1 MEKLYIYILLILTGT
16 VYAAFASTFIFVVSI
31 IILIGIFLSDSK
43 VLYDVDLL
51 NTYFILAC
59 LLFCVFTLHFLIV
72 PFQNN
77 PLPYI
82 GLFVRIISVGLFYV
96 YIKNKKL
103 NLALLLKSAL
113 KVVAYHALISFILSF
128 FVSKYLVSINY
139 NDYYTSTFGYVF
151 FYYSNFNLFGLT
163 LYRNQGIFWEPGIL
177 QIYMNILFFIS
188 SFVSKDR
195 KLQILTAF
203 LICTTYSTT
212 GIGVLLLQILV
223 ILLRTN
229 VSVVKKLLVS
239 LFVLFIML
247 PLFIINSQQKLNDD
261 ADSDV
266 SSSVLR
272 IYDFLEGVEITKT
285 YPLTGIGLSQEAYV
299 AFKKTHSSLT
309 KDYSQEFT
317 NTVSERRSSNSV
329 LYFFTR
335 FGIPFSLCW
344 FFLVYKQNLIT
355 EKKWLFFSIV
365 IIENIS
371 EPLLIEPFFVLLV
384 ASGLFGSLRIRLKD
398 PSPLSLKDVN

>member
-1 MEKLYIYILLILTGT
+1 M
-16 VYAAFASTFIFVVSI
+16 
-31 IILIGIFLSDSK
+31 
-43 VLYDVDLL
+43 
-51 NTYFILAC
+51 AC